1 MKKLSLKEIG
11 LYSAGVLLL
20 LAILLLESK
29 EKGDFD
35 IFLTASGDLLSG
47 KNPYAELYHRWYH
60 YYYDLLFALL
70 ISPLTF
76 IPLQAAQFIWLS
88 ANVFFVFRI
97 WKILT
102 SWLPA
107 NQLDSKTR
115 TLFTL
120 LSFIFVGSFLRD
132 NFHLGQVT
140 IFILYLMLEGL
151 QVIFS
156 NKKIYGSL
164 LIAFG
169 ICVKLLP
176 LVLLPYL
183 IYRREWKATLFVLL
197 GVVGLLILPALFF
210 GLEKNWFLLQ
220 ERWQLLNPSNPTHLL
235 DTSERSF
242 HSLSTL
248 LATLLVEN
256 CGDTQ
261 ALALK
266 RHIANLSISQLNFI
280 LNTIRLALLL
290 LTLYFLR
297 SKPFQPVKHSLQHLY
312 EAAYICLLVPL
323 IFPHQQHYA
332 FFFVFPATSYLLYYW
347 FVNHAGLT
355 PNKKYLLAGSLV
367 IVYLLLNA
375 RFILG
380 EFNPY
385 YDHYKTLTYGALF
398 LIPLLAICAPP
409 RNFNAA
415 PQN

>member
-1 MKKLSLKEIG
+1 MKKLPQKEIA
-11 LYSAGVLLL
+11 LYLAGVLLL
-20 LAILLLESK
+20 VAILLLESK
-29 EKGDFD
+29 EKGDFH
-35 IFLTASGDLLSG
+35 IFLSASGDLLSG
-47 KNPYAELYHRWYH
+47 KNPYAELYHTWYH

-70 ISPLTF
+70 LSPLTF
-76 IPLQAAQFIWLS
+76 IPLQAAQFMWLS

-102 SWLPA
+102 GWLPV
-107 NQLDSKTR
+107 NQLGSKTR

-140 IFILYLMLEGL
+140 IFILYVMLEGL
-151 QVIFS
+151 QFIFFD
-156 NKKIYGSL
+156 KKFYGSL

-183 IYRREWKATLFVLL
+183 IYRREWKATLFVLFC
-197 GVVGLLILPALFF
+197 VVGLLLLPALFF

-220 ERWQLLNPSNPTHLL
+220 ERWLLLNPSNPTHLL

-248 LATLLVEN
+248 LATLLLEN

-266 RHIANLSISQLNFI
+266 RHIANISISQLNFI
-280 LNTIRLALLL
+280 LNAIRLALLL
-290 LTLYFLR
+290 LSLYFLR
-297 SKPFQPVKHSLQHLY
+297 GKPFQPVRNSAQRLY
-312 EAAYICLLVPL
+312 EIAYICLLVPL
-323 IFPHQQHYA
+323 VFPHQQHYA

-347 FVNHAGLT
+347 FVNQTSLITH
-355 PNKKYLLAGSLV
+355 KKYALAASLIV
-367 IVYLLLNA
+367 IYLLLNA

-380 EFNPY
+380 EFNAY
-385 YDHYKTLTYGALF
+385 YDHYKILTYGVLF
-398 LIPLLAICAPP
+398 LIPLLAICTPP
-409 RNFNAA
+409 IEPPSAN
-415 PQN
+415 QN